1 MGRWRFLLVLA
12 VLAAI
17 VAPVGAQPGLR
28 QHPDG
33 YPGPRLALVKGVPV
47 YASLLAGHTP
57 AATCPRQPLPLTP
70 GFVRAGG
77 HAVAL
82 ALPALYAHARE
93 QGHSRIDPRG
103 AIARAAPSAT
113 ADQGTAFRALCGA
126 TVWRRSIF
134 VAVRLPR
141 VKFSASLA
149 QASFQV
155 ARTRLGWVIWAEVH

>member
-17 VAPVGAQPGLR
+17 VAPVAGAQPGLR

-93 QGHSRIDPRG
+93 QGHPRIDPRG

-113 ADQGTAFRALCGA
+113 NGRQSTHR
-126 TVWRRSIF
+126 T
-134 VAVRLPR
+134 
-141 VKFSASLA
+141 SA
-149 QASFQV
+149 
-155 ARTRLGWVIWAEVH
+155 AEGSGRPTFAA